1 MKIESSLA
9 PASTPGVDTQKRTTK
24 PQTKTEASSGDV
36 QLSFAGRLQSLE
48 EQGNAPVDNA
58 KVAAIK
64 QAIAEGRFSINADA
78 IADRLIN
85 SAQELL
91 RKQDQS

>member
-9 PASTPGVDTQKRTTK
+9 PAAPPGVDTQKRTTK

-36 QLSFAGRLQSLE
+36 QLSFSGRLQSLE
-48 EQGNAPVDNA
+48 EQGSAPVDNA

-91 RKQDQS
+91 RKRDQS